1 MPIDSI
7 ITMFIKSSWNRFKV
21 GLLFSLAAILFL
33 THPEKLTAFSAPV
46 LKWQKGGCRTTWCRT
61 GWYASPAVADL
72 DQDGK
77 IEVIWT
83 DYRIVVVNG
92 EDGSNRWVVDNPGGG
107 RGWPGVVVADLD
119 GNQSLEIVTAHS
131 GGTLSVY
138 QANGS
143 PHPGWPQQPTLGNE
157 LRSLAVGDVDGNGT
171 LEILTAS
178 TRPDNQWFLF
188 NADGT
193 LRPGWPVLSPDSDAN
208 GYAAGCFN
216 ENVGLADLDGDG
228 QLEMIGP
235 NDTHYVAAF
244 RQDGTPLRAGPIYG
258 QGGGQNKPWARVG
271 FHLSHAVDLRGYA
284 NCTAGKEPLEPRPNF
299 ADSAPSFA
307 DVDGDGTPEIIIV
320 GNQYDCRTD
329 PYSFLYQLPYIL
341 NKDRTRWAGSG
352 FNWETLPI
360 PDGRA
365 GPLSENY
372 NVVETAQPNPVVVD
386 LDGDGFKEILYAS
399 YDGRIHA
406 YWLDRTEHGHWPFQ
420 VTNPAEGFI
429 RFASEPVV
437 ADLDGDGKAEV
448 IFTTWTQ
455 KGSNAAG
462 QLIILNYM
470 GQLLHAVDL
479 PRSSQNWDGA
489 LGAPTLA
496 DIDGDGDLEVVIGT
510 VHTGLVAYR
519 LPGTSNARVLWGT
532 GRGSYLRTGQAAN
545 ILGNIPKQVTFFYD
559 LQQQR
564 LSPAQVQVTPRNLGT
579 TQPLQW
585 TIVPSESWFSVSP
598 LNGATP
604 SPFTITPENF
614 NAQTPAVYS
623 GLATLTVTD
632 PPGAAGSPV
641 QIPLTLHVVDRL
653 YPIYFPLI
661 IR

>member
-1 MPIDSI
+1 
-7 ITMFIKSSWNRFKV
+7 MFIKSSRNRFKV
-21 GLLFSLAAILFL
+21 GLVFSLAVILFL
-33 THPEKLTAFSAPV
+33 THSEKLIAFSTPV

-72 DQDGK
+72 DKNGK
-77 IEVIWT
+77 MEVIWT
-83 DYRIVVVNG
+83 DYRIVVVKG

-107 RGWPGVVVADLD
+107 RGWPGVVVADLE

-131 GGTLSVY
+131 GGYLSVY

-143 PHPGWPQQPTLGNE
+143 PLAGWPQQPTPGNE

-193 LRPGWPVLSPDSDAN
+193 LRLGWPVLSPDSDTN

-235 NDTHYVAAF
+235 NDTHYVAAY
-244 RQDGTPLRAGPIYG
+244 RPDGTPLRAGPIYG
-258 QGGGQNKPWARVG
+258 QVGGQNKPWARVG

-284 NCTAGKEPLEPRPNF
+284 NCTAGQEPLEPRPNF

-307 DVDGDGTPEIIIV
+307 DVDGDGTLEIIIV

-329 PYSFLYQLPYIL
+329 PYRSLYQLPYIL

-360 PDGRA
+360 PDGQA
-365 GPLSENY
+365 GPLSEDY
-372 NVVETAQPNPVVVD
+372 NIIETAQPNPVVVD

-399 YDGRIHA
+399 YDGRVHA
-406 YWLDRTEHGHWPFQ
+406 YWLDRTEHGHWPYQ

-455 KGSNAAG
+455 KGSNAGG
-462 QLIILNYM
+462 QLIILNYL

-479 PRSSQNWDGA
+479 PRSSQDWDGA

-496 DIDGDGDLEVVIGT
+496 DIDGDGNLEVVIGT
-510 VHTGLVAYR
+510 AHTGLVAYS

-532 GRGSYLRTGQAAN
+532 GRGSYLRTGQASSN
-545 ILGNIPKQVTFFYD
+545 ILGNIPKQATFFYD

-564 LSPAQVQVTPRNLGT
+564 LSPAQVQVTPKNTGT
-579 TQPLQW
+579 NQILHW
-585 TIVPSESWFSVSP
+585 TAEPGGPWVSVSP
-598 LNGATP
+598 LNGNTP
-604 SPFTITPENF
+604 SPLTITPVNY
-614 NAQTPAVYS
+614 AQLPPASYAGS
-623 GLATLTVTD
+623 LILTVTD
-632 PPGAAGSPV
+632 PPDTAGSPT
-641 QIPLTLHVVDRL
+641 QIPLMLHVVERL
-653 YPIYFPLI
+653 YPVYFPLI